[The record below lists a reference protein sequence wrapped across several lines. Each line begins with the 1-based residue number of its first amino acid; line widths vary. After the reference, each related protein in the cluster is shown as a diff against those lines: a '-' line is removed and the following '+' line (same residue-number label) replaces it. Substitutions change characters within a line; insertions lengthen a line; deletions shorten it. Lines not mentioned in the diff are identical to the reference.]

1 MKSID
6 GKLLLH
12 CAHCG
17 VETGGASCCF
27 SCLLKMSSKARK
39 LFPEVLLEDSV
50 QMKIHSGKKRL
61 VPYHKT
67 TCGLISVPKGERVSY
82 HTWDDE
88 PKINCQKCLNKLNSR
103 GRKR

>member
-1 MKSID
+1 
-6 GKLLLH
+6 
-12 CAHCG
+12 
-17 VETGGASCCF
+17 
-27 SCLLKMSSKARK
+27 
-39 LFPEVLLEDSV
+39 
-50 QMKIHSGKKRL
+50 MKIHSGKKRL